1 MALKCTTTG
10 YVITDRDYFYGLTSY
25 TSSLSSI
32 SGLDVL
38 NRLNT
43 LTGSITNSLGS
54 LSTSFGSLATLTG
67 YSTGYFTGL
76 PAWIDCDKFIQN
88 GNIAEILALIQKVV
102 SSSTIRCDAKVA
114 WLNDLLGRINAALEI
129 KKESIAQLQILI
141 NGIAAQVQ
149 KLLAQIES
157 LKLEQTNLN
166 LAGLKAQIDALML
179 KLQAAYSE
187 YNNCVGSTKD
197 FSAELALLQQEQ
209 KDLEIKI
216 DQLRCAIDDLIA
228 RKNQLD
234 IDISA
239 LEKKLAD
246 LKAQRDQVCAQ
257 ILSYTAE
264 WNAKKGRLE
273 QVKISIAALIKKIND
288 INANCAS
295 IKFNY

>member
-179 KLQAAYSE
+179 KLKLQAAYSE

-246 LKAQRDQVCAQ
+246 LKAQRDQVCTQ
-257 ILSYTAE
+257 IL
-264 WNAKKGRLE
+264 
-273 QVKISIAALIKKIND
+273 
-288 INANCAS
+288 
-295 IKFNY
+295 